1 MTTRRFL
8 VAGRV
13 QGVGFRWFVLQQARR
28 LGLGGFAR
36 NCPDGTVEVVASG
49 DDAAV
54 AQLEQALRRGPD
66 LADVRH
72 ISSEDLSAGAEF
84 REFDIRRS

>member
-1 MTTRRFL
+1 VTTRRFL

-49 DDAAV
+49 EYAAV
-54 AQLEQALRRGPD
+54 AQLEHALKRGPD
-66 LADVRH
+66 LADVSHVSR
-72 ISSEDLSAGAEF
+72 EDMTAGEEF
-84 REFDIRRS
+84 RKFDIRRS